1 MQFMDVPSVGAPSCC
16 SPHQQLSCDELESH
30 ITELAAHIHA
40 ATYRL
45 LVLIAEFDRREGW
58 GGEGVR
64 SMAHWLNWKCGIG
77 MNAAREKVRVAR
89 ALEALPKIAECFSR
103 GELSYS
109 KVRALTRVANPQN
122 QDYLLMIARHSTAW
136 HVEQLV
142 RQYRRVKRLEE
153 SAEAERLHEER
164 YLQYFYDEDGSLV
177 IEARLPPDSGAL
189 VLKALEA
196 AREQI
201 STSNTAEDVSAE
213 TPEPI
218 GALRADALVGMA
230 ETVLTHG
237 PTPCAGGERHQVVVH
252 VSAETLCEDG
262 EAGRCAIEGGPAIA
276 AESARRLGCDASR
289 VVVRI
294 DAQGEPLSIGRRSR
308 TVPPAIRRTLRLRDH
323 GCRFPGCTQHRF
335 VDAHHI
341 EHWADGGETS
351 LENLV
356 LLCRHHHRLIHEG
369 GFSVGRGADG
379 AIVFHRPD
387 GAWLPPAFPLESA
400 SPFALEAMNDDHGLS
415 VTPET
420 CVPRWHGERMDMD
433 LAILGMLQASGEP
446 I

>member
-1 MQFMDVPSVGAPSCC
+1 MQSMDVHSVEAHSCC
-16 SPHQQLSCDELESH
+16 SPHQELSCDELESH

-77 MNAAREKVRVAR
+77 MNAAREKVRVAH

-109 KVRALTRVANPQN
+109 KVRAMTRVANPDN
-122 QDYLLMIARHSTAW
+122 QDYLLMIARHGTAW

-153 SAEAERLHEER
+153 SAEAERLHDER

-189 VLKALEA
+189 LLKALEA

-213 TPEPI
+213 T
-218 GALRADALVGMA
+218 
-230 ETVLTHG
+230 
-237 PTPCAGGERHQVVVH
+237 
-252 VSAETLCEDG
+252 LCEDG
-262 EAGRCAIEGGPAIA
+262 EAGRCAIEEGPAIA

-294 DAQGEPLSIGRRSR
+294 DEQGEPLSG
-308 TVPPAIRRTLRLRDH
+308 AKGD
-323 GCRFPGCTQHRF
+323 RF
-335 VDAHHI
+335 I
-341 EHWADGGETS
+341 
-351 LENLV
+351 
-356 LLCRHHHRLIHEG
+356 
-369 GFSVGRGADG
+369 
-379 AIVFHRPD
+379 
-387 GAWLPPAFPLESA
+387 
-400 SPFALEAMNDDHGLS
+400 
-415 VTPET
+415 
-420 CVPRWHGERMDMD
+420 
-433 LAILGMLQASGEP
+433 
-446 I
+446 

>member
-1 MQFMDVPSVGAPSCC
+1 MPREQVTCE
-16 SPHQQLSCDELESH
+16 ELELR

-45 LVLIAEFDRREGW
+45 LVMIAEFDRREGW

-77 MNAAREKVRVAR
+77 LNAAREKVRVAR
-89 ALEALPKIAECFSR
+89 ALEELPKIAECFSR

-109 KVRALTRVANPQN
+109 KVRAITRVATSEN
-122 QDYLLMIARHSTAW
+122 QDYLLMIARHGTAW
-136 HVEQLV
+136 HLEQLV
-142 RQYRRVKRLEE
+142 RQYRSVKRQEE
-153 SAEAERLHEER
+153 TSEAKRVHEER
-164 YLQYFYDEDGSLV
+164 YLHYYHDEDGSLV

-201 STSNTAEDVSAE
+201 CVASNAENVSAE
-213 TPEPI
+213 TSEPL
-218 GALRADALVGMA
+218 AAQRADALAGMA
-230 ETVLTHG
+230 ETVLANG

-262 EAGRCAIEGGPAIA
+262 EAGRCAIEDGPRVA
-276 AESARRLGCDASR
+276 AETARRLGCDASR
-289 VVVRI
+289 VVVAI
-294 DAQGEPLSIGRRSR
+294 DDQGEPLSIGRRSR
-308 TVPPAIRRTLRLRDH
+308 TVPPAIRRALRLRDH

-341 EHWADGGETS
+341 QHWADGGETS

-356 LLCRHHHRLIHEG
+356 LLCRHHHRLVHEG

-379 AIVFHRPD
+379 AVVFHRPD
-387 GAWLPPAFPLESA
+387 GEGLPSAFPLKRVE
-400 SPFALEAMNDDHGLS
+400 PCELEGTNDDLGIPI
-415 VTPET
+415 TPDT
-420 CVPRWHGERMDMD
+420 CVPRWYGERMDMD
-433 LAILGMLQASGEP
+433 LAILGMLQASGEA